1 MSRFSANESSIYL
14 MNKSYLGSVT
24 DLENYGLNSKDGE
37 TLYIIP
43 ILLSCVFYF
52 TMICLFCLAIIKEQR
67 RSNITPELIY
77 RIKEVVGIQRSL
89 SQSYLND
96 EERIEDYP
104 SLPVVRNGQEVVDK
118 RNANIPKTRKGHGK
132 KIGTNRKST
141 PSGTT
146 DRYKN
151 AAANSV
157 RNARMVIGSG
167 LPAEIAEQL
176 IEIERGAFGLV
187 PKVDQINEKINENKI
202 IGENFADK
210 KGKRETRP
218 DKEMHSPAN
227 KNAKSTVPSS
237 ASSKAGGKQLERI
250 SWSERQQNFDPRNQ
264 LEVAVPVLPFDYC
277 VRLTKCTVRSVKVA
291 VLMETSGQ
299 VVKEK
304 SAETALSLSENGDR
318 LEQKRSRSP
327 SPSAYNKGLALYEE
341 DGPASVNSVSMYLK
355 SLSGV
360 TNDANGAKKTN
371 LGTIFGVYLPS
382 IQHILGVQMF
392 LRLTWMVGVGGVIE
406 TFAMVFL
413 CCLCTFLTS
422 ISISAIATNGKIESG
437 GTYYMLSRNLGPE
450 FGGAIGILYYLAN
463 TVETA
468 MFVAG
473 AAEILLVY
481 MAPDLPKFGTNDVT
495 DPQMFNNFRLYGTA
509 FLILIFVVCCFGVKF
524 VQFFAPISLA
534 FVILSIIGVYIG
546 AFVDQHSET
555 SHICLLGESLLNP
568 NYFMDENRT
577 LHCNRTAALDNV
589 FCERSNETGVKKC
602 DDYYAKHM
610 VQSEVGIRPISGSML
625 SENLHSYYMFEGESF
640 PGHLGTPPYEVTQ
653 DIGSSFFVLLAIFFP
668 QTTGIMTGANMS
680 GDLKDPGRSI
690 PIGTIAA
697 QLTTSFIY
705 LSFVILYGGTM
716 TRAILCD
723 KYGIS
728 LNGNMVAAKLA
739 WPDDWIVLI
748 GSFTSCIGASL
759 QCLCSSPRLLQ
770 SIAKDNLLPF
780 LNPFSQVTKFN
791 EPIRALIITAIIAE
805 GFLMIGG
812 IDYVA
817 PVVQVFFLISYCFVN
832 LACALQTLLNVPNWR
847 PRFQFYHWSLS
858 VLGALLSLFIM
869 FSTEWYYSIL
879 VLLLFA
885 FLYKYIEYKGA
896 KKEWGDG
903 IRGLALSTAQYS
915 LLRIEDS
922 EQHPKNW
929 RPQILVFIKVDPAHS
944 STNYKLLQFASQLKA
959 GRGLTI
965 VATIIKG
972 ILGNKKD
979 EERAAKI
986 NEALKENMKTAKM
999 KGFTEVVLSDYINE
1013 NVSTVL
1019 QCVGMASLRP
1029 NTVIVGWPMSWRTL
1043 YGDGNQEYYSFLD
1056 AVCRTTA
1063 ANKCFMMVKGLSMF
1077 PDVGDQLSGNID
1089 IWWIIHTGG
1098 LLVLLPFLLKQDRVW
1113 RNCKLRVFA
1122 VAQSHD
1128 NSVEMK
1134 RDLQGWM
1141 YNLRIEAT
1149 VDVVELDDTELK
1161 EQAYE
1166 KTLQMRDEQRPTIT
1180 GNHFQNWS
1188 AGQKEEKE
1196 KTETE
1201 PPKSTLSSS
1210 DLAEDDRAGHGAL
1223 ASFIRKLS
1231 TKSSRRGSIDM
1242 QLGSIEQKLPDIG
1255 YDNPNFEYCDHIP
1268 EDAKHPIEHSRLTSS
1283 SRRIVR
1289 KMNTALLLNSVI
1301 RERSSTSR
1309 LIVLSL
1315 PKPPVTK
1322 NDFKNY
1328 MEYLEVL
1335 TEGLPRVL
1343 LVRGSGRE
1351 VVTIYS

>member
-1 MSRFSANESSIYL
+1 MTQFGKNEEGSVQEKMVGKSKTGSSPAKNDHLCETSSPGIGVYSRTAAGHTKPAGNAVMGNNSGQVAAPGKQHVEVKPTTGKPTQINKQIDANERKG
-14 MNKSYLGSVT
+14 N
-24 DLENYGLNSKDGE
+24 NAANGE
-37 TLYIIP
+37 
-43 ILLSCVFYF
+43 V
-52 TMICLFCLAIIKEQR
+52 KR
-67 RSNITPELIY
+67 
-77 RIKEVVGIQRSL
+77 
-89 SQSYLND
+89 
-96 EERIEDYP
+96 ERIRQENQTCANALKACAPLQAPPYLDKNARTKAQICP
-104 SLPVVRNGQEVVDK
+104 AEKKGNAGMRQVSSVERLP
-118 RNANIPKTRKGHGK
+118 I
-132 KIGTNRKST
+132 KIRSVLSIG
-141 PSGTT
+141 SGTT
-146 DRYKN
+146 STSLSLKF
-151 AAANSV
+151 
-157 RNARMVIGSG
+157 
-167 LPAEIAEQL
+167 PA
-176 IEIERGAFGLV
+176 
-187 PKVDQINEKINENKI
+187 
-202 IGENFADK
+202 
-210 KGKRETRP
+210 
-218 DKEMHSPAN
+218 
-227 KNAKSTVPSS
+227 
-237 ASSKAGGKQLERI
+237 
-250 SWSERQQNFDPRNQ
+250 
-264 LEVAVPVLPFDYC
+264 
-277 VRLTKCTVRSVKVA
+277 
-291 VLMETSGQ
+291 LMEPPGQ
-299 VVKEK
+299 AAKDKCV
-304 SAETALSLSENGDR
+304 ETVLALAENGDR
-318 LEQKRSRSP
+318 LEQKESSSP
-327 SPSAYNKGLALYEE
+327 TPSVYHKGLALYEE
-341 DGPASVNSVSMYLK
+341 DGPASINSVSMYLK

-392 LRLTWMVGVGGVIE
+392 LRLTWMVGVGGVLE

-481 MAPDLPKFGTNDVT
+481 MAPDLPKFGTSDVT

-509 FLILIFVVCCFGVKF
+509 FLILIFIICCFGVKF
-524 VQFFAPISLA
+524 VQFFAPVSLA
-534 FVILSIIGVYIG
+534 CVILSIIGVYIG
-546 AFVDQHSET
+546 AFVDQHSGT
-555 SHICLLGESLLNP
+555 SHTCLLGESLLNP
-568 NYFMDENRT
+568 NYFLGENGT
-577 LHCNRTAALDNV
+577 LYCNRTAALDEA
-589 FCERSNETGVKKC
+589 FCDSTNETGVKKC
-602 DDYYAKHM
+602 DEYYAKHA
-610 VQSEVGIRPISGSML
+610 VRSEIGIRTISGSKL
-625 SENLHSYYMFEGESF
+625 SDNLHSYYMYDGESF
-640 PGHLGTPPYEVTQ
+640 PGHMGTSPYEVTQ

-668 QTTGIMTGANMS
+668 QVTGIMTGANMS
-680 GDLKDPGRSI
+680 GDLKDPDSSI
-690 PIGTIAA
+690 PVGTIAA

-723 KYGIS
+723 KYGVS

-780 LNPFSQVTKFN
+780 LNPFSKVTRFN
-791 EPIRALIITAIIAE
+791 EPIRALVITALIAE
-805 GFLMIGG
+805 AFLMIGG

-847 PRFQFYHWSLS
+847 PRFRFYHWSLS

-929 RPQILVFIKVDPAHS
+929 RPQILVFIKVDSVHS
-944 STNYKLLQFASQLKA
+944 NTNYKLLQFASQLKA

-965 VATIIKG
+965 VATITKG
-972 ILGNKKD
+972 MLGNKAD

-999 KGFTEVVLSDYINE
+999 KGFTEVVLSEYINE
-1013 NVSTVL
+1013 NVGTVL

-1043 YGDGNQEYYSFLD
+1043 YGDGSQEYYSFLD

-1180 GNHFQNWS
+1180 GSDFQNWH
-1188 AGQKEEKE
+1188 GEQKEEKG
-1196 KTETE
+1196 KTEAE

-1210 DLAEDDRAGHGAL
+1210 DLAEEERTGHGTL

-1231 TKSSRRGSIDM
+1231 TKGSRRGSIDM

-1255 YDNPNFEYCDHIP
+1255 YDNPNFEYCDNVP
-1268 EDAKHPIEHSRLTSS
+1268 DDTKQPIEHSRLTSS
-1283 SRRIVR
+1283 SRKIVR
-1289 KMNTALLLNSVI
+1289 KMNTALLLNNVI

-1315 PKPPVTK
+1315 PKPPLTK
-1322 NDFKNY
+1322 TDFKNY